1 MVRFLAVLL
10 STMKWRCSMYLS
22 QTKEV
27 TLAVDD
33 QTEGILASTPT
44 EGTLAFTQLCGILWF
59 ILV

>member
-1 MVRFLAVLL
+1 
-10 STMKWRCSMYLS
+10 MYLS